1 MTPTPISP
9 PNGGTITQQTAGGM
23 SNYVVNGACSGT
35 AFRHT
40 QVLDLSY
47 QRVNRVDAS
56 NDWIPLSSST
66 TSGLQITVRG
76 VVNDELFD
84 FQTSAQTGSTC
95 STAANAR
102 QAQEFILSSSTTSA
116 GGMGTAGVL
125 YTASA
130 GVTQRW
136 AELGDTASFDTR
148 EYYNVWIDTSNMPTG
163 WESNQAQ
170 SEALVKEI
178 IARIVAGGLEFS
190 NDGSAPS
197 DVALPWAKMEFSLMN
212 L

>member
-84 FQTSAQTGSTC
+84 FQTSAQTGMTC
-95 STAANAR
+95 RTAATAR
-102 QAQEFILSSSTTSA
+102 QAPDVFLSSTP
-116 GGMGTAGVL
+116 
-125 YTASA
+125 
-130 GVTQRW
+130 R
-136 AELGDTASFDTR
+136 
-148 EYYNVWIDTSNMPTG
+148 
-163 WESNQAQ
+163 
-170 SEALVKEI
+170 
-178 IARIVAGGLEFS
+178 
-190 NDGSAPS
+190 
-197 DVALPWAKMEFSLMN
+197 
-212 L
+212 

>member
-56 NDWIPLSSST
+56 NDWIPTSSST

-84 FQTSAQTGSTC
+84 FQTSAQSGSTC

-102 QAQEFILSSSTTSA
+102 QAQEFILSSTTDA
-116 GGMGTAGVL
+116 TGMGEAGVI

-136 AELGDTASFDTR
+136 AEVGDVAAMDTR
-148 EYYNVWIDTSNMPTG
+148 DLYNVWIDTSNMPTG